1 MFRPFH
7 PNISTSHSPSSLKY
21 KPSKGRLILIYLT
34 HQSIHHLKPRKPS
47 TETPT
52 GLQNHRNP
60 NSTMIAYT
68 TTLVAALAS
77 LSSVYAVTLVSSL
90 DLVASCSTLTLYS
103 SMSIQAV
110 SPTLMPTQPN
120 NPSAKLTQRTF
131 PPTKSSSRRAW
142 TATHTHLVA
151 PFRPA
156 STPPG
161 KMSIGVQT
169 TVCTVPAT
177 LVCRSRIHFYKIPL
191 HDYRIS
197 MLEEAR

>member
-1 MFRPFH
+1 MFRPFYSSII
-7 PNISTSHSPSSLKY
+7 NIAQPIFFEIKT
-21 KPSKGRLILIYLT
+21 SKGRLILIYLT
-34 HQSIHHLKPRKPS
+34 HQSIHHLKPRKAS

-90 DLVASCSTLTLYS
+90 DLVASCFTLTLYS
-103 SMSIQAV
+103 STSIQGV
-110 SPTLMPTQPN
+110 SPTMMPTQPN
-120 NPSAKLTQRTF
+120 NPSAKVTQRTC
-131 PPTKSSSRRAW
+131 PPTKSSSPRAW
-142 TATHTHLVA
+142 TATHTNLVA

>member
-1 MFRPFH
+1 MFRPFYSSIV
-7 PNISTSHSPSSLKY
+7 NIAQPIFFEIKT
-21 KPSKGRLILIYLT
+21 SKGRLILIYLT
-34 HQSIHHLKPRKPS
+34 HQSIHHLKPRKAS

-90 DLVASCSTLTLYS
+90 DLVASCFTLTLYS
-103 SMSIQAV
+103 STSIQGV
-110 SPTLMPTQPN
+110 SPTMMPTQPN
-120 NPSAKLTQRTF
+120 NPSAKVTQRTC
-131 PPTKSSSRRAW
+131 PPTKSSSPRAW
-142 TATHTHLVA
+142 TATHTNLVA

>member
-1 MFRPFH
+1 MFRPFYSSIV
-7 PNISTSHSPSSLKY
+7 NIAQPIFFEIKT
-21 KPSKGRLILIYLT
+21 SKGRLILIYLT
-34 HQSIHHLKPRKPS
+34 HQSIHHLKPRKAS

-90 DLVASCSTLTLYS
+90 DLVASCFTLTLYS
-103 SMSIQAV
+103 STSIQAV
-110 SPTLMPTQPN
+110 SPTMMPTQPN
-120 NPSAKLTQRTF
+120 NPSAKVTQRTC
-131 PPTKSSSRRAW
+131 PPTKSSSPRAW
-142 TATHTHLVA
+142 TATHTNLVA